1 MWRCEWQWPLSFPK
15 EAFGSVNPAGIP
27 VRVGLSRGKALRVIV
42 QLFFFLI
49 YFDMYVYAFKYFNFV
64 FTVLT
69 AFLILQFIF

>member
-42 QLFFFLI
+42 QLFFF
-49 YFDMYVYAFKYFNFV
+49 F
-64 FTVLT
+64 
-69 AFLILQFIF
+69 